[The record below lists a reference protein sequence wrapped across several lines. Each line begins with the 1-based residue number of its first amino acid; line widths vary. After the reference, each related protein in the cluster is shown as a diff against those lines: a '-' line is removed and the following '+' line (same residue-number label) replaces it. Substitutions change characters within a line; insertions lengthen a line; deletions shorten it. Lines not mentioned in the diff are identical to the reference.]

1 MKKAIGILVLGFL
14 LVGCAT
20 HQDPDTYVH
29 GITKVMKQHAL
40 RNLDYHAVIH
50 AQSSVT
56 PPMIYSH
63 TSFDLV
69 ERYGMADCKK
79 KYPDCFVYELRYL
92 GHNPRVGYIYKEPEK
107 KKKQII
113 EKQKKEED
121 QLAKEKREKEEE
133 KIEKKEADDDWF

>member
-1 MKKAIGILVLGFL
+1 MVLGYL
-14 LVGCAT
+14 LGGCAT
-20 HQDPDTYVH
+20 YQDPDTYAP

-56 PPMIYSH
+56 PPKIYSH

-92 GHNPRVGYIYKEPEK
+92 GHDPRVGYIYKEPEK

-113 EKQKKEED
+113 EKQNKEEEKKEED
-121 QLAKEKREKEEE
+121 QLAKEKKDKEEE